1 MFEEMDRI
9 LLVGIVYTCL
19 LTDFLMNYIGLPGSR
34 SSVSRSGKM
43 LAICRNIV

>member
-19 LTDFLMNYIGLPGSR
+19 LTDFLMNYIGLPDLDPQFHTL
-34 SSVSRSGKM
+34 GKC
-43 LAICRNIV
+43 LLYVGI